1 MQPSEVSFE
10 FWLIRSNGFQHTNI
24 GESAP
29 VMGGWI
35 MTDFKY
41 GLMLLCVGMGGTV
54 FALGLIIGAIQ
65 LLQRMLPYSEA
76 EEKRG
81 KEKL

>member
-1 MQPSEVSFE
+1 MS
-10 FWLIRSNGFQHTNI
+10 
-24 GESAP
+24 
-29 VMGGWI
+29 
-35 MTDFKY
+35 DFKY

-54 FALGLIIGAIQ
+54 FALGLIIGAIE
-65 LLQRMLPYSEA
+65 LLRRMLPYSEA

>member
-1 MQPSEVSFE
+1 MDDLMVDILPF
-10 FWLIRSNGFQHTNI
+10 
-24 GESAP
+24 
-29 VMGGWI
+29 MGGWI
-35 MTDFKY
+35 MSDFKY

-54 FALGLIIGAIQ
+54 FVLGLIIVAIQ

>member
-1 MQPSEVSFE
+1 MS
-10 FWLIRSNGFQHTNI
+10 
-24 GESAP
+24 
-29 VMGGWI
+29 
-35 MTDFKY
+35 DFKY

-54 FALGLIIGAIQ
+54 FALGLIIFAIQ
-65 LLQRMLPYSEA
+65 LLKRMLPYSEA

>member
-1 MQPSEVSFE
+1 MS
-10 FWLIRSNGFQHTNI
+10 
-24 GESAP
+24 
-29 VMGGWI
+29 
-35 MTDFKY
+35 DFKY
-41 GLMLLCVGMGGTV
+41 GLMLLCVGMGGTL

-65 LLQRMLPYSEA
+65 LLRRMLPYSEG